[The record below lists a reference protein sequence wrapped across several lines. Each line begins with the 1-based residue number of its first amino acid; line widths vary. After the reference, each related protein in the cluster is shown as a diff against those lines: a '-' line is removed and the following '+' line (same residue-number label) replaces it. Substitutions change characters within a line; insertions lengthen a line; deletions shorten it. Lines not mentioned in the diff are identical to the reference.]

1 MASKAA
7 FKRLSKEYLAMQR
20 NPTPFIT
27 AKPLESNILEWH
39 YVLRGPP
46 DTPYAGGEYHGKLKF
61 PSDYPY
67 KPPAIQ
73 MITPSGRF
81 QTNTNIC
88 MSMSNFH
95 PNTWN
100 PAWSVA
106 TILNGM
112 LSFMVEDE
120 VTTGSI
126 RTSVADRKALAK
138 KSHLFNLANKQ
149 FRQIF
154 PELCTP
160 EPAPISELSNGSAG
174 AQAQQ
179 ADRQPSGDSTA
190 TRRRMATFK
199 SADSAAEQL
208 AAQAQ
213 GGGGTDRTVA
223 SSKLA
228 TAAATAPVPAAT
240 DNRPTWFLMP
250 DLPRR
255 WIILLLLL
263 AYVFASKVL
272 SRLLAA

>member
-1 MASKAA
+1 MASRAA
-7 FKRLSKEYLAMQR
+7 FKRLSKEYLAIEA

-46 DTPYAGGEYHGKLKF
+46 DTPYSGGEYHGRLKF

-95 PNTWN
+95 PSTWN
-100 PAWSVA
+100 PAWSVS

-126 RTSVADRKALAK
+126 RLSYSDRKALAR
-138 KSHLFNLANKQ
+138 KSHAFNLANKL
-149 FRQIF
+149 FADIF

-160 EPAPISELSNGSAG
+160 EPAPEPSLDPMTDKLVVKPSQKALPATEARPP
-174 AQAQQ
+174 ATPTQQ
-179 ADRQPSGDSTA
+179 RV
-190 TRRRMATFK
+190 
-199 SADSAAEQL
+199 AANQRL
-208 AAQAQ
+208 QQ
-213 GGGGTDRTVA
+213 
-223 SSKLA
+223 
-228 TAAATAPVPAAT
+228 VPAAEAT
-240 DNRPTWFLMP
+240 MP
-250 DLPRR
+250 LAGNSRK
-255 WIILLLLL
+255 WIILFVLL
-263 AYVFASKVL
+263 AYLFASKAV
-272 SRLLAA
+272 SRLLNA